1 MGVAR
6 LGLAC
11 DDLGCRGIYEVE
23 GNISGFVEEGWENAY
38 LGGGGNSEVWVAT
51 VVDITDD
58 CLDETIGDFN
68 VEMVVVS
75 GL

>member
-1 MGVAR
+1 MGAAC

-11 DDLGCRGIYEVE
+11 GDLGCRGIYEVE
-23 GNISGFVEEGWENAY
+23 GDISGFVKEGWENAY
-38 LGGGGNSEVWVAT
+38 LGSGGNSEVWVT
-51 VVDITDD
+51 TIVDITDD

-68 VEMVVVS
+68 IETVVVS